1 MKNKYVAFVVEE
13 NGNKYYTKYNNKLE
27 NLIDW
32 KIKNL
37 TNSNNI
43 TLYEI
48 NEFDYSFVKKIISY
62 IDNFNFEF
70 INTGSLNDKDDNL
83 KSVALITNED
93 LLKNKKHTRY
103 LKV

>member
-1 MKNKYVAFVVEE
+1 MKNKYVAFVVEK

-37 TNSNNI
+37 INSNNI

-48 NEFDYSFVKKIISY
+48 NEFDYYFVKKIINY
-62 IDNFNFEF
+62 IDNFSFEF
-70 INTGSLNDKDDNL
+70 IKMESLKDKDENFKIL
-83 KSVALITNED
+83 SLITNED